1 LTKCKDKNFHKK
13 ILPTLRELFMSTSG
27 SAFFHSYAPN
37 SARLNHLHHR
47 IWVRLH
53 NRSTSCVG
61 GNRGDYRAEK
71 TAIRFIAMGDLLK
84 R

>member
-1 LTKCKDKNFHKK
+1 
-13 ILPTLRELFMSTSG
+13 MSTSG

-61 GNRGDYRAEK
+61 GNRGDYPVMEAFELNE
-71 TAIRFIAMGDLLK
+71 INEI
-84 R
+84 